1 MGVKPSN
8 YNELPKISDL
18 SNCYDISSQIAN
30 FSEYEMSG
38 NEIKNPSDASFCYVK
53 DLSNCETD
61 MYSLNTVYTDVSGD
75 ISYNYCGKKKT
86 SQTITHSI
94 SNETKSLG
102 INTFDLPVFFMI
114 IVYVFIS
121 VLLYAVF
128 GVAAY
133 IFWTEYA
140 SNITIES
147 GCHLGTTLLDRHY
160 PYKPYE
166 LPYNI
171 DKLGKCKNPTR
182 VAITSFDKCPP
193 PKNVA
198 LLQETVKITGESIW
212 DHVFYFIQGFP
223 YNGISPAKEDK
234 FKDVNGNYLLFTIVV
249 SMIFFGTLYINGKPR
264 DTWDTI
270 ASGLLSIGILGSLI
284 LFAIVGKDY
293 TGIDISDNKTFKIIG
308 LFLFG
313 LIIIVSI
320 INRLINNS
328 NTILITCLGFCLAF
342 LFSCGWLA
350 KEEYD
355 KKDSGGSSVD
365 KDIRFFSAMMKAGY
379 YFKKVFINSF
389 KSSTMNSRHWI
400 NKIIRVLGDV
410 GLPNWF
416 IILGGKI
423 ILPIIMIVAVIA
435 RIGAAAA
442 FTIPGALSWQHKIN
456 DDKLEKY
463 NQAKIKQEE
472 LAGKSGFISQMASK
486 REMVR
491 SNVRYREAQM
501 DTLWSAI
508 SLFPFTLLILP
519 VLYSFINLIFFILS
533 YHLVPLTY
541 PKIIMNIISCNIKS
555 LGFLFGIS
563 LLITL
568 WTLYIKFYFHILP
581 KNILISMTIT
591 FVVIS
596 IYNWVMG

>member
-8 YNELPKISDL
+8 YNELPRLSDL
-18 SNCYDISSQIAN
+18 SNCYDISSQIAD

-53 DLSNCETD
+53 DSSNCSD
-61 MYSLNTVYTDVSGD
+61 FNGLNTVYTDVSGD
-75 ISYNYCGKKKT
+75 ISYNYCGKEKET
-86 SQTITHSI
+86 TTYSI
-94 SNETKSLG
+94 PMRVG
-102 INTFDLPVFFMI
+102 AFDLPLFFMI

-128 GVAAY
+128 GVSAY

-147 GCHLGTTLLDRHY
+147 ECHFGTTLLDRHY

-171 DKLGKCKNPTR
+171 DKLGECKKQTR

-198 LLQETVKITGESIW
+198 LLQESVKINGGSIW

-223 YNGISPAKEDK
+223 YNGISPSKEDK

-249 SMIFFGTLYINGKPR
+249 SMIFFGTLHINGKSR
-264 DTWDTI
+264 DTWETI
-270 ASGLLSIGILGSLI
+270 VSGLVSSIILALLI
-284 LFAIVGKDY
+284 LFAENGKDY
-293 TGIDISDNKTFKIIG
+293 TGIDFSDVKNTLRSIGVG
-308 LFLFG
+308 LFV
-313 LIIIVSI
+313 LIVIFTI
-320 INRLINNS
+320 INKLSNNS

-342 LFSCGWLA
+342 ISSCGWLA

-355 KKDSGGSSVD
+355 KKKSGGSSVD
-365 KDIRFFSAMMKAGY
+365 KDIRFHQAIMKAGY
-379 YFKKVFINSF
+379 YLKKVFINSF
-389 KSSTMNSRHWI
+389 KSSTMNSRHWV
-400 NKIIRVLGDV
+400 NKIIRVLGDI

-423 ILPIIMIVAVIA
+423 ILPIIMIVAVVA
-435 RIGAAAA
+435 RLIAAAI
-442 FTIPGALSWQHKIN
+442 FTIPGALSWQQN
-456 DDKLEKY
+456 LTEDKLKKY

-472 LAGKSGFISQMASK
+472 LASKSGIKSQLFSNGA
-486 REMVR
+486 MVR
-491 SNVRYREAQM
+491 SNVRLGEAHM

-508 SLFPFTLLILP
+508 SLFPFTLFILP
-519 VLYSFINLIFFILS
+519 VLYSFINVIFFTLS

-555 LGFLFGIS
+555 FGFLFGVI
-563 LLITL
+563 LLIIL
-568 WTLYIKFYFHILP
+568 WRSNNDSSTNTTIIP

-596 IYNWVMG
+596 IYNLAMG